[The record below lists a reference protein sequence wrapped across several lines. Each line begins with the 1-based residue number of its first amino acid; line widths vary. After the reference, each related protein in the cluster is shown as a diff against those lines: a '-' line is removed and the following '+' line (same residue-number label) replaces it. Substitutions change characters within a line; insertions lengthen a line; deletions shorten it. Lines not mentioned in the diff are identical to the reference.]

1 MNEEYNKLL
10 EELVESIY
18 TEQTSKPLQ
27 IFEIFK
33 DFFGEPRVDLQGLI
47 SKESIKDS
55 IEKNFNTFDELQ
67 EASLANII
75 ATLVYT
81 DCNIII
87 HFPEVRITNEYDKY
101 VDVKNLWAKVKIAHR
116 SGILR
121 EKFSINR
128 SEYPISHLM
137 ARYMHSHIPSISFD
151 DLSFF
156 QHPCTG
162 TGPINRTIES
172 LKIEFNS
179 DLWALFCLE
188 LDKFMCTES
197 IAGTPY
203 HRLESIGVSSNL
215 CYNNDFLAMFSSGWW
230 PYEIKVLPI
239 KDFIKYFINNKKL
252 KFSYIENSYKP
263 GMSYVEYLIL
273 ISNEF
278 ITWYNDLFNKGKI
291 STTLNVLVAT
301 GFLKKVI
308 IHNNKIFDNS
318 TYTRNMQ
325 SYTDLIGKKVLTFK
339 QKDITLTI
347 PDIDNSENLNS
358 VILLQENIANTILT
372 LILKYLNCCYGETST
387 HTSERVL

>member
-10 EELVESIY
+10 EELVESVY
-18 TEQTSKPLQ
+18 TELTSKPLQ

-47 SKESIKDS
+47 TKNYIREVIEDS
-55 IEKNFNTFDELQ
+55 FNTLEELQ
-67 EASLANII
+67 EASLLNII
-75 ATLVYT
+75 YSI
-81 DCNIII
+81 DRPYCYIIV

-101 VDVKNLWAKVKIAHR
+101 VDVRNLWAKVKINQKYGFLVDR
-116 SGILR
+116 
-121 EKFSINR
+121 FSINR

-137 ARYMHSHIPSISFD
+137 SNYMHSHISHIPYH
-151 DLSFF
+151 DLPLFSR
-156 QHPCTG
+156 PCTG
-162 TGPINRTIES
+162 TGPINRTMEN

-203 HRLESIGVSSNL
+203 HRLEAIGAGNS
-215 CYNNDFLAMFSSGWW
+215 CYDNNFVAMFSPGWW
-230 PYEIKVLPI
+230 PFEIRELPI
-239 KDFIKYFINNKKL
+239 KDFIKSFINKKKL

-278 ITWYNDLFNKGKI
+278 ITWYNDLFNKGKT
-291 STTLNVLVAT
+291 STTFNELVSK
-301 GFLKKVI
+301 GLLRKVI
-308 IHNNKIFDNS
+308 IYNNKIFDNN

-347 PDIDNSENLNS
+347 SDIDNSENLNS
-358 VILLQENIANTILT
+358 VILLHENIANTILT
-372 LILKYLNCCYGETST
+372 LILKYLNCRYGETDAYP
-387 HTSERVL
+387 SERVL

>member
-10 EELVESIY
+10 EELVESVY
-18 TEQTSKPLQ
+18 TELTSKPLQ

-47 SKESIKDS
+47 TKNYIRDTIEDSFNTLEELQKASLLNIIYS
-55 IEKNFNTFDELQ
+55 IERPDCY
-67 EASLANII
+67 II
-75 ATLVYT
+75 V
-81 DCNIII
+81 

-101 VDVKNLWAKVKIAHR
+101 VDVRNLWAKVKIVHR
-116 SGILR
+116 SGILKER
-121 EKFSINR
+121 FSINR

-137 ARYMHSHIPSISFD
+137 ARYMHSHVSSIPFN
-151 DLSFF
+151 DLSLF
-156 QHPCTG
+156 QKPCTG

-172 LKIEFNS
+172 LRIEFNS
-179 DLWALFCLE
+179 DLWSLFCLE
-188 LDKFMCTES
+188 LDKFMRTES

-203 HRLESIGVSSNL
+203 HRLESIGVGNL
-215 CYNNDFLAMFSSGWW
+215 CYNKDFLAMLSSGWW
-230 PYEIKVLPI
+230 PYEIKALPI

-291 STTLNVLVAT
+291 STTFNVLVAK
-301 GFLKKVI
+301 GFLRKVI
-308 IHNNKIFDNS
+308 IHNNKIFDNN

-325 SYTDLIGKKVLTFK
+325 SYTDLMGKKVLTFK
-339 QKDITLTI
+339 QKDVTLTI
-347 PDIDNSENLNS
+347 SDIDNSENLNS
-358 VILLQENIANTILT
+358 VILLHENIANTILT
-372 LILKYLNCCYGETST
+372 LILKYLNCCYGETDT

>member
-10 EELVESIY
+10 EELVESVY
-18 TEQTSKPLQ
+18 TELTSKPLQ

-137 ARYMHSHIPSISFD
+137 ARYMHSHIPSIFFD
-151 DLSFF
+151 DLTLF
-156 QHPCTG
+156 QQPCTG

-172 LKIEFNS
+172 LRIEFNS

-203 HRLESIGVSSNL
+203 HRLEAIGIGSNL
-215 CYNNDFLAMFSSGWW
+215 CYNNDFIAMFSPGWW
-230 PYEIKVLPI
+230 AYEIRELPI
-239 KDFIKYFINNKKL
+239 KDFIKYFLNKKKL

-291 STTLNVLVAT
+291 SITFNELVNRP
-301 GFLKKVI
+301 FLRKVI
-308 IHNNKIFDNS
+308 IHNNKIFDNN
-318 TYTRNMQ
+318 TYTRDMQ

-339 QKDITLTI
+339 QKDVTLTI
-347 PDIDNSENLNS
+347 SDIDNLENSNS
-358 VILLQENIANTILT
+358 VILLHQNIANTILT
-372 LILKYLNCCYGETST
+372 LILKYLNCCYGETDAYP
-387 HTSERVL
+387 SERVL

>member
-10 EELVESIY
+10 EELVESAY
-18 TEQTSKPLQ
+18 TELTSKPLQ

-33 DFFGEPRVDLQGLI
+33 DFFGEHRVDLQDLI
-47 SKESIKDS
+47 TKNYIRDTIEDS
-55 IEKNFNTFDELQ
+55 FNTLETLQ
-67 EASLANII
+67 EAPLFDILDSLECP
-75 ATLVYT
+75 Y
-81 DCNIII
+81 CYIII

-101 VDVKNLWAKVKIAHR
+101 VDVRNLWAKVKIR
-116 SGILR
+116 QKDGLLVER
-121 EKFSINR
+121 FSINR

-137 ARYMHSHIPSISFD
+137 SKYMHSHISCIPFS
-151 DLSFF
+151 DLSLF
-156 QHPCTG
+156 QQPCTG
-162 TGPINRTIES
+162 TGPINRTIEN

-203 HRLESIGVSSNL
+203 HRLEAIGVGNS
-215 CYNNDFLAMFSSGWW
+215 CYNDGFLAMFSSGWW
-230 PYEIKVLPI
+230 PYEIKTLPI
-239 KDFIKYFINNKKL
+239 KDFIKYFLNKKKL

-278 ITWYNDLFNKGKI
+278 ITWYNDLFNKRKVYV
-291 STTLNVLVAT
+291 TFNELVVK
-301 GFLKKVI
+301 GLLRKVI
-308 IHNNKIFDNS
+308 IHNNKIFDNN
-318 TYTRNMQ
+318 TYIGNMQ

-347 PDIDNSENLNS
+347 PDIDDSENLNS
-358 VILLQENIANTILT
+358 VILLHENIANTILT
-372 LILKYLNCCYGETST
+372 LILKYLNCCYGENNTD
-387 HTSERVL
+387 TSERVL

>member
-33 DFFGEPRVDLQGLI
+33 DFFREPRVDLQGLI
-47 SKESIKDS
+47 TKNYIREA
-55 IEKNFNTFDELQ
+55 IEGAFNTFDELQ

-75 ATLVYT
+75 ATLGYT

-137 ARYMHSHIPSISFD
+137 ARYMHSHIPSILFD

-156 QHPCTG
+156 QQPCTG

-179 DLWALFCLE
+179 DLWSLFCLE

-203 HRLESIGVSSNL
+203 HRLEVIGVSSDL

-278 ITWYNDLFNKGKI
+278 ITWYNDLYNKGKTF
-291 STTLNVLVAT
+291 TTFNELVSK
-301 GFLKKVI
+301 GLLRKVI
-308 IHNNKIFDNS
+308 IYNNKIFDNN

-325 SYTDLIGKKVLTFK
+325 SYTDLIGKKVLIFK

-347 PDIDNSENLNS
+347 SDIDNSENLNS
-358 VILLQENIANTILT
+358 VILLHENIANTILT
-372 LILKYLNCCYGETST
+372 LILKYLNCCYGETDAYP
-387 HTSERVL
+387 SERVL